1 MDAVNPG
8 FYVALYSS
16 PDSFEMFFLLCYVI
30 DVGAAPEM
38 MVDDYNHTTEKGS
51 MYLKCNYL
59 EKIWTKGNVFYK
71 MLKKIAYV
79 LPAQVVNSFISLND
93 DLFISAAD
101 YQWLAY
107 SI

>member
-59 EKIWTKGNVFYK
+59 EKN
-71 MLKKIAYV
+71 LKKKEI
-79 LPAQVVNSFISLND
+79 F
-93 DLFISAAD
+93 FTRC
-101 YQWLAY
+101 
-107 SI
+107 